1 MNSGESLVMAVQ
13 VSGPRAEVRRKS
25 ASPERLLL
33 VLVLVVLV
41 SLTVI
46 LGVAPGGFEVATL
59 DDPTLGALPN
69 FERTVDDQINGAWS
83 SAEADWFACNENLVP
98 DLLCS
103 AENFGATP

>member
-25 ASPERLLL
+25 ASPERLLF

-46 LGVAPGGFEVATL
+46 F
-59 DDPTLGALPN
+59 GALPESSEVASLDN
-69 FERTVDDQINGAWS
+69 PAFGALSGFEGTVNDPVNSAWS

-103 AENFGATP
+103 AENFRATP